1 MKKTL
6 AKKNLG
12 QNFLISDLVIDQ
24 IIKYLS
30 IEDNQNIIEIG
41 PGRGAISF
49 HIFNKTKNYF
59 GIEKDQDMLKYL
71 YPKIDEKNIILDD
84 ILKIN
89 FSSLFEE
96 KFKLVGNIPYN
107 ISSKILEKIVDNREK
122 FISVYLMIQKEVAD
136 RIVAQEGRKAYGRLS
151 IFMQIF
157 FEVEILFE
165 ISPECFSPKPKV
177 VSSFIKLVPRKEIS
191 YDIKDYESFSKFVK
205 KIFNSRRKKIANNIN
220 IPKKFSNPLLQERA
234 EDLSINKIVMLYNL
248 INNYG

>member
-136 RIVAQEGRKAYGRLS
+136 RIVALEGSKAYGRLS
-151 IFMQIF
+151 IFIQIF

-165 ISPECFSPKPKV
+165 IPPECFSPKPKV

-205 KIFNSRRKKIANNIN
+205 KIFNSRRKKIVNNIN
-220 IPKKFSNPLLQERA
+220 VPKKFSNPLLQERA

>member
-136 RIVAQEGRKAYGRLS
+136 RIVAQEGEKPTEDYLS
-151 IFMQIF
+151 
-157 FEVEILFE
+157 
-165 ISPECFSPKPKV
+165 
-177 VSSFIKLVPRKEIS
+177 
-191 YDIKDYESFSKFVK
+191 
-205 KIFNSRRKKIANNIN
+205 
-220 IPKKFSNPLLQERA
+220 
-234 EDLSINKIVMLYNL
+234 LYRYFL
-248 INNYG
+248 K